1 MGLSPGTRLGP
12 YEVTAQIGVGG
23 MGEVYR
29 AHDSRLGRD
38 VAIKVLPPHL
48 THDASARERLRR
60 EALAAAALDH
70 PFICKVFEIGD
81 HDLGVFIVMEHVVGQ
96 TLHET
101 LAVGGMSTT
110 EGLRIAG
117 EIAEAL
123 EAAHAKRIVHRD
135 LKPANVMLTAQGRVK
150 VMDFGLA
157 KQLGAVDV
165 PPDASRVETR
175 IVGMSRRI
183 AVTVS
188 AEDDRRNGCLP
199 VNSSHRTM
207 PKEKRSD
214 RSSTTCPRTLFG
226 RHVVRRADAY
236 ADFGERSTGGHDRVG
251 ASVLSIGVT
260 DPPRRHE
267 SISRRTQTPM
277 SCEATGVRLLRSA

>member
-12 YEVTAQIGVGG
+12 YEITARIGVGG

-96 TLHET
+96 TLDET
-101 LAVGGMSTT
+101 LAAGGMSTT

-157 KQLGAVDV
+157 KQLGAVDQL
-165 PPDASRVETR
+165 PDASR
-175 IVGMSRRI
+175 
-183 AVTVS
+183 
-188 AEDDRRNGCLP
+188 
-199 VNSSHRTM
+199 
-207 PKEKRSD
+207 
-214 RSSTTCPRTLFG
+214 RTLPATFTSDSE
-226 RHVVRRADAY
+226 RR
-236 ADFGERSTGGHDRVG
+236 
-251 ASVLSIGVT
+251 
-260 DPPRRHE
+260 
-267 SISRRTQTPM
+267 
-277 SCEATGVRLLRSA
+277 